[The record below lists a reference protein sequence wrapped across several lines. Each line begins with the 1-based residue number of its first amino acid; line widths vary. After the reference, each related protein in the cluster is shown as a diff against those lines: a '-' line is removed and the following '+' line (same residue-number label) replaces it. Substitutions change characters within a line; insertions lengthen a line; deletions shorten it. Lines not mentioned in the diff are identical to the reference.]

1 MLAFL
6 NERVGLEEA
15 QRQLRTDLRTRDAA
29 IRKLRGQLDRSRE
42 IDIEIEKKE
51 RELLR

>member
-1 MLAFL
+1 M
-6 NERVGLEEA
+6 NEQISLEDA
-15 QRQLRTDLRTRDAA
+15 YRQLRSDLRTRDAA
-29 IRKLRGQLDRSRE
+29 LRKLRGQLERSRE